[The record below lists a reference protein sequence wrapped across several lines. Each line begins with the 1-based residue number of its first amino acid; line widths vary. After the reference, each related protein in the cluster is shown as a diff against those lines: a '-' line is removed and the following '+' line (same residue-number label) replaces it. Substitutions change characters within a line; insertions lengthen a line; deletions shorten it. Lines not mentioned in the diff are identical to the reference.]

1 MGPGIIRLLRPM
13 TGVARL
19 LRAVMLAVLVA
30 AAALAQPA
38 SAQSKVASANTTA
51 IVLTPGSI
59 VKTADMK
66 FGNIVVGATA
76 GTVVLTA
83 NVAPTCQPSAGL
95 AHNGACQS
103 ARFVVRG
110 KKSQHVRIQD
120 LGNTGI
126 VTLTGPGGATMR
138 LDTMTITA
146 SGMTANGQG
155 NGWRFG
161 NWRIDDASGIANFW
175 MGGTL
180 HVNANQAPGVY
191 NGTLTIQIQFN

>member
-1 MGPGIIRLLRPM
+1 MGPGNIHLLRP
-13 TGVARL
+13 TAGVARL
-19 LRAVMLAVLVA
+19 LRAAMFAVLA
-30 AAALAQPA
+30 TAALLPRPA
-38 SAQSKVASANTTA
+38 LAQSKVASANTSA

-66 FGNIVVGATA
+66 FGNIIVAGVG
-76 GTVVLTA
+76 GTVIMNA

-95 AHNGACQS
+95 LHTGACQS

-126 VTLTGPGGATMR
+126 VTLTGPGGATMI
-138 LDTMTITA
+138 LDNMTITA

-175 MGGTL
+175 MGGML
-180 HVNANQAPGVY
+180 HVAATQTPGVY
-191 NGTLTIQIQFN
+191 NGTLTIEIQFN

>member
-1 MGPGIIRLLRPM
+1 MGPGIIRLLRPT

-19 LRAVMLAVLVA
+19 LRAVMFAVLA
-30 AAALAQPA
+30 AAAILAQPA

-83 NVAPTCQPSAGL
+83 NVAPTCTATGTL
-95 AHNGACQS
+95 VHNGACQS

-126 VTLTGPGGATMR
+126 VTLTGPGGATMI
-138 LDTMTITA
+138 LDTMKITA